1 MLSRASKEEILRKLE
16 AKVGHPVSEE
26 GLSPGNRQAVANL
39 AEIQRNLF
47 AISEVL
53 NGEQSRIQRSAL
65 LYLSSKLH
73 RDKEMEMHGA
83 EVKSLQV
90 EIDNKISE
98 ISAQVLREDEAR
110 GSGLPPPERQGG
122 LDAIEL
128 KCPNCGAALPMPNGR
143 FVRCE
148 YCSATLSIQDV
159 SSQIRSL
166 IQRI

>member
-1 MLSRASKEEILRKLE
+1 MLSRPSKEEILRKLE

-65 LYLSSKLH
+65 LSLSSRLH
-73 RDKEMEMHGA
+73 KDSEMETHGA
-83 EVKSLQV
+83 EVKSLMT

-98 ISAQVLREDEAR
+98 ISAQILREDEAR
-110 GSGLPPPERQGG
+110 SSGLPPPERQGG
-122 LDAIEL
+122 LDAVEL
-128 KCPNCGAALPMPNGR
+128 KCPNCGAVLPMPNGR
-143 FVRCE
+143 FVKCE
-148 YCSATLSIQDV
+148 YCSTTLSIQDV
-159 SSQIRSL
+159 SSQIRSM
-166 IQRI
+166 IQSI

>member
-65 LYLSSKLH
+65 LSLSSKLH
-73 RDKEMEMHGA
+73 RDNEMEMHGA
-83 EVKSLQV
+83 GVKSLQM

-98 ISAQVLREDEAR
+98 ISAQILREDEAT

-122 LDAIEL
+122 LDAVEL
-128 KCPNCGAALPMPNGR
+128 KCPNCGAVLPMPNGR
-143 FVRCE
+143 FVTCE
-148 YCSATLSIQDV
+148 YCSTTLSIQDV
-159 SSQIRSL
+159 SSQIRSM

>member
-65 LYLSSKLH
+65 LSLSSKLH

-83 EVKSLQV
+83 EVKSLQM
-90 EIDNKISE
+90 EMDNKISE
-98 ISAQVLREDEAR
+98 ISAQILREDEAR

-122 LDAIEL
+122 LDAVEL
-128 KCPNCGAALPMPNGR
+128 KCPNCGATLPMPNGR

-159 SSQIRSL
+159 SSQIRSM

>member
-1 MLSRASKEEILRKLE
+1 MLSRASNEEILRKLE

-26 GLSPGNRQAVANL
+26 GLSTGNRRAVTNL

-65 LYLSSKLH
+65 LALSSRLH
-73 RDKEMEMHGA
+73 KDKEMETHGA
-83 EVKSLQV
+83 EVKALQK

-98 ISAQVLREDEAR
+98 ISAQILKEDEAR
-110 GSGLPPPERQGG
+110 GLGLPPPDRQGG
-122 LDAIEL
+122 LDAVEL

-148 YCSATLSIQDV
+148 YCSTTLSIQDV
-159 SSQIRSL
+159 SSQIRSM
-166 IQRI
+166 IQSI

>member
-16 AKVGHPVSEE
+16 AKVGHPVTEE
-26 GLSPGNRQAVANL
+26 GLSPGDRRAIANL

-53 NGEQSRIQRSAL
+53 SGEQSRIQQSAL
-65 LYLSSKLH
+65 LSLSSKLH
-73 RDKEMEMHGA
+73 KHTEMETHMA
-83 EVKSLQV
+83 EVKSLQT

-98 ISAQVLREDEAR
+98 ISEQIRQEDEAR
-110 GSGLPPPERQGG
+110 SSGIPLPERQGG
-122 LDAIEL
+122 MGAVEL

-143 FVRCE
+143 FVKCE

-159 SSQIRSL
+159 SSQIRSM
-166 IQRI
+166 IQSI

>member
-16 AKVGHPVSEE
+16 AKVGHPVTEE
-26 GLSPGNRQAVANL
+26 GLSPGNRRAIANL

-53 NGEQSRIQRSAL
+53 SGERSRIQQSAL
-65 LYLSSKLH
+65 LSLSSKLH
-73 RDKEMEMHGA
+73 KDTEMEMHVA
-83 EVKSLQV
+83 EVKSLQT

-98 ISAQVLREDEAR
+98 ISAHIVQEEEAR
-110 GSGLPPPERQGG
+110 SSGIPPPERQGG
-122 LDAIEL
+122 LGAVEL

-143 FVRCE
+143 FVKCE

-159 SSQIRSL
+159 SSQIKSM
-166 IQRI
+166 IQSI